1 MFAILNVNKGFILL
15 RKIGFALIFALASI
29 FISPLS
35 AQAAVP
41 SCGVSIVGA
50 ARIGQALTANVA
62 CSNSPTSYTYQWS
75 MATSSSGPFTN
86 ISGANSQTYVAQP
99 ADVMKYLKVSAT
111 GSNAD
116 GTSAVTTN
124 TTASGPL
131 LFAAED
137 FVGSN
142 VSATTDGTGTSASFT
157 SIRGIT
163 SDAAGN
169 LYVCD
174 RGGKVIRK
182 ISPGG
187 VVTTIA
193 GSGTA
198 AITDGIGLAASFN
211 SPNAIAYSPTSNSLF
226 IKDTS
231 VIRELRLA
239 DMQVN
244 TLNHT
249 ENVLTAARSGTTV
262 TLTFAA
268 HHFFYSQN
276 VTVSG
281 LGAPYDG
288 TFAIGTPSVN
298 SISYTVG
305 SSATV
310 AAFSPSGA
318 TVSATLG
325 STTANE
331 NAWWTVYES
340 FRVGPD
346 GNLYMIRGN
355 AGESNTYGYLIRFV
369 RVNGSTMQPTRLRSW
384 TYGSADF
391 DFGLTVNTIH
401 IDTGVTSATYTT
413 TDDWATSTVTSL
425 SSTHY
430 NRGILFDPA
439 GYVYHNT
446 VRHNLNTGAT
456 ETVFATASVMAS
468 MWEQTANHIYLAA
481 DNGTK
486 ILRYQNAGSG
496 QNWISLVNGTYNPNN
511 TTVVFD
517 ANGGTGTMNAQSASS
532 ATNLTANAF
541 TLSGSTFSG
550 WNTAANGSGTS
561 YADLASYSFAA
572 NLTLYAQWTA
582 GQIQNNQVVQQPQVS
597 NSLTAVTSWRVQS
610 CETSPTSS
618 FELTLQGRGLA
629 NATVTSMN
637 STAKVLTSSE
647 TDLTLKVSEIS
658 AAVNWL
664 RVTGSDAV
672 ITIQDQFGC
681 EKVIVPATA
690 TQVSVAFGA
699 NSAKVSL
706 SEASRV
712 KKLLSSFADPIEVS
726 VLGYTSAAKA
736 TSADAR
742 LAAARA
748 QATAK
753 LIRAVYPKVAIKQ
766 DVSPAAGIGKSYRSA
781 LVTFSSTK
789 R

>member
-1 MFAILNVNKGFILL
+1 ML
-15 RKIGFALIFALASI
+15 RKIGLGLIFALASI

-35 AQAAVP
+35 AQAAAP
-41 SCGVSIVGA
+41 SCGVSIVGSP
-50 ARIGQALTANVA
+50 RIGQALTANVA
-62 CSNSPTSYTYQWS
+62 CSNNPTTFTYQWS
-75 MATSSSGPFTN
+75 VATTSSGPFSN
-86 ISGANSQTYVAQP
+86 INGANAQTYIP
-99 ADVMKYLKVSAT
+99 LPSDVMKYLKVSAT
-111 GSNAD
+111 GSNSD
-116 GTSAVTTN
+116 GTSALATN

-131 LFAAED
+131 LFAAEE

-142 VSATTDGTGTSASFT
+142 LSATVDGTGTNASFT

-174 RGGKVIRK
+174 RGGRVIRK
-182 ISPGG
+182 ITPGG

-193 GSGTA
+193 GSGAA
-198 AITDGIGLAASFN
+198 AITDGVGLAASFN

-231 VIRELRLA
+231 VIRELRLS

-244 TLNHT
+244 TLDHT
-249 ENVLTAARSGTTV
+249 ETVLTAARSGTTV
-262 TLTFAA
+262 TLTFASP
-268 HHFFYSQN
+268 HFFHSQN

-288 TFAIGTPSVN
+288 TFAIGSPNAN

-310 AAFSPSGA
+310 AAFSPTGAAVSG
-318 TVSATLG
+318 TLG
-325 STTANE
+325 STTAGE
-331 NAWWTVYES
+331 NNWWTVYES

-355 AGESNTYGYLIRFV
+355 AGESNTFGYLIRFV
-369 RVNGSTMQPTRLRSW
+369 RVSGSTMQPTRLRSW

-401 IDTGVTSATYTT
+401 IDTGVNSATYTT
-413 TDDWATSTVTSL
+413 TDDWVTSSATTL

-446 VRHNLNTGAT
+446 VRHNLNNGAT
-456 ETVFATASVMAS
+456 ETVFASASVMAS
-468 MWEQTANHIYLAA
+468 MWEQTANHIYVAG

-511 TTVVFD
+511 FTVSFD
-517 ANGGTGTMNAQSASS
+517 ANGGTGSMNVQSASS
-532 ATNLTANAF
+532 ATNLTANAY

-561 YADLASYSFAA
+561 YADAASYSFAA
-572 NLTLYAQWTA
+572 NITLYAQWTA
-582 GQIQNNQVVQQPQVS
+582 GQIQSNQVVQQPQAS
-597 NSLTAVTSWRVQS
+597 NSLTAVTKWMVGACTDS
-610 CETSPTSS
+610 ES
-618 FELTLQGRGLA
+618 FDVTIEGRGLDKVSA
-629 NATVTSMN
+629 TSENSKATV
-637 STAKVLTSSE
+637 
-647 TDLTLKVSEIS
+647 VSATESVIKLRLSDAQS
-658 AAVNWL
+658 AINWL
-664 RVTGSDAV
+664 RLSGSDSI
-672 ITIQDQFGC
+672 ITLQH
-681 EKVIVPATA
+681 
-690 TQVSVAFGA
+690 
-699 NSAKVSL
+699 
-706 SEASRV
+706 
-712 KKLLSSFADPIEVS
+712 SFACVQQ
-726 VLGYTSAAKA
+726 TSAASVTSVRVQFAPNSSSVTAAEAKRVKSLLKGFVEPTSLSISGS
-736 TSADAR
+736 TSALSSSKADVR

-748 QATAK
+748 NATAELVR
-753 LIRAVYPKVAIKQ
+753 LIFKSVVIEITN
-766 DVSPAAGIGKSYRSA
+766 SPAAGIGSRYRSA
-781 LVTFSSTK
+781 EVTFESAK